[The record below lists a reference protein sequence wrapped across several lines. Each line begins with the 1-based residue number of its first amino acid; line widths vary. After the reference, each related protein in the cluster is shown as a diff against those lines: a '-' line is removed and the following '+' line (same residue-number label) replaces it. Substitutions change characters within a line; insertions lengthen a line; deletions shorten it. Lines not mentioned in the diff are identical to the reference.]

1 MEIVWD
7 KQFVLL
13 DLIVLFILVQVVLSE
28 EAFKLLVKVMR
39 EVYRCREDEHFKLIK
54 DTPRSIVDNNILIS
68 CPDFDHSL
76 RFQPL
81 TI

>member
-1 MEIVWD
+1 
-7 KQFVLL
+7 
-13 DLIVLFILVQVVLSE
+13 
-28 EAFKLLVKVMR
+28 MR

-81 TI
+81 TIWFWVKHKSVLLIVNEVL